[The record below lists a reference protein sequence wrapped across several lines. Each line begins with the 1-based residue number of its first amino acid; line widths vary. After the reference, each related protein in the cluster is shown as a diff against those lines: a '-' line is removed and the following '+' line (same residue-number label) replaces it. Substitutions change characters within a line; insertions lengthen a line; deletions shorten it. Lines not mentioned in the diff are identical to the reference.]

1 MGDNMPFV
9 YVTKE
14 EAAAVIAV
22 VEKIAVARQKSV
34 AEIVR
39 DGVKIPGDRLVELQ
53 RIALGEGG
61 TLFSAMV

>member
-1 MGDNMPFV
+1 MPFV

-22 VEKIAVARQKSV
+22 VEKIAVARQNSGAQLVK
-34 AEIVR
+34 
-39 DGVKIPGDRLVELQ
+39 DGVKIPGDTLVEFQ